1 MLFPNFHMD
10 GNSHEDDEDYEEAL
24 QSIKNWKWKQF
35 HSLVLWPCYTFEF
48 TKNVSASGS
57 DGEYGAWAA
66 SLEIAYDICVD
77 ILSYFHK
84 ITTISQCQPE
94 HHRQFETICP

>member
-10 GNSHEDDEDYEEAL
+10 EDDEDYDEAL
-24 QSIKNWKWKQF
+24 ESTENWKWKQF
-35 HSLVLWPCYTFEF
+35 HSLVLGPCYTFEF

-66 SLEIAYDICVD
+66 SLEIAYDYFRYLVLIYKIST
-77 ILSYFHK
+77 IL
-84 ITTISQCQPE
+84 QCQPK
-94 HHRQFETICP
+94 HHGQFETVCP

>member
-10 GNSHEDDEDYEEAL
+10 EDDEDYDEAL
-24 QSIKNWKWKQF
+24 ESTENWKWKQF
-35 HSLVLWPCYTFEF
+35 HSLVLGPCYTFEF

-66 SLEIAYDICVD
+66 SLEIAYGLVKVSSD
-77 ILSYFHK
+77 
-84 ITTISQCQPE
+84 
-94 HHRQFETICP
+94 